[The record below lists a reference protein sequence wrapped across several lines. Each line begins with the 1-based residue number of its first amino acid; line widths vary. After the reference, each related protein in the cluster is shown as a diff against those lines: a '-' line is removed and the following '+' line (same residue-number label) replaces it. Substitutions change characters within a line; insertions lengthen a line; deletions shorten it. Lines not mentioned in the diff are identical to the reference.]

1 MSNFPAI
8 NVALYLMVI
17 CIGLFNLT
25 LVGLPYKLFSTL
37 CFRISTLNMKNSLET
52 VCFLRSVNSKGKHN
66 KQIMILWI
74 KKVTWTSTIYILH
87 HHLTKHMMCL
97 TTRCVNTMFNSTIL
111 HEQCTIRLTN
121 IEIFLVLL
129 FFILFQI
136 QMSWDFVRKHHDRS
150 FLLKRTTNL
159 SE

>member
-1 MSNFPAI
+1 
-8 NVALYLMVI
+8 
-17 CIGLFNLT
+17 
-25 LVGLPYKLFSTL
+25 
-37 CFRISTLNMKNSLET
+37 
-52 VCFLRSVNSKGKHN
+52 
-66 KQIMILWI
+66 MILWI
-74 KKVTWTSTIYILH
+74 KKVTWTSTLH
-87 HHLTKHMMCL
+87 ITPSSYQAYDMPH
-97 TTRCVNTMFNSTIL
+97 NTMFNSTIL

-159 SE
+159 SEWEWPTVLFSLFVRGFSSHSRICHSYGDLTIAGEGLQILTYARHSWPLSSEGSLACHTYWNMGHLFTMVIS